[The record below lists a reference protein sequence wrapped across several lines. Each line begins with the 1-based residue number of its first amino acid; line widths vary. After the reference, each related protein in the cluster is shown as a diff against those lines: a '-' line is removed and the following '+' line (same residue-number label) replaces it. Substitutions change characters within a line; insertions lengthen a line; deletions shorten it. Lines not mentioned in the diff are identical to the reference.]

1 MALALVT
8 AQSAQEKPVEALDGT
23 DPVLLV
29 QGKDTLGK
37 PEFRAVHEGFE
48 YLFASAETKAEFE
61 KNPAKY
67 AVQFGGLCAR
77 MGKTA
82 SGNMSDYLVHDG
94 KIYVF
99 GSDDCHKMFAAAPA
113 KYLAPKPDPDA
124 GETRRARARTRR
136 SSIGRRSRSAG
147 ERLDSMT
154 SLVESSS
161 QTLRRMDADV
171 PVRIKTTWRFPDA
184 VRVERQMTRGDRT
197 MSNAMLLT
205 RAGAWYQSQGQSYP
219 MSRAA
224 RSYVAVE
231 HERQLVALLR
241 ARRDEAFVAAALG
254 RASTEDGMDLERVRI
269 RHGDLDVTLG
279 LDPLSA
285 RPRSLSFIDRN
296 DVGEFGRFVLVYD
309 GLPPV
314 DGLTLPFAVR
324 GSFNGQPDAAQ
335 TWTVVS
341 VQGQRPD
348 RRGALR
354 SQARTSRTPCTRS
367 PMLLAV
373 GADAP
378 SVATPGRSGVDRHAT
393 SSSRRRHWRPPGR
406 RAARGG
412 CGSGRSATAS
422 RRSSPTDRR
431 STPSIGM
438 EPATWRSRSTRRPAR
453 RHGKRAARRHFSK
466 PAASDSDQRRARHRS
481 STDRDC

>member
-1 MALALVT
+1 MTTRRAFATVVIALALVT

-23 DPVLLV
+23 DPVLLL
-29 QGKDTLGK
+29 QGKDALGK

-48 YLFASAETKAEFE
+48 YLFATADTKAEFE

-67 AVQFGGLCAR
+67 AVQYGGLCAR

-113 KYLAPKPDPDA
+113 KYLAPKPDPMPARPDVLQRGRLLLDRAAKSLGGEQLDA
-124 GETRRARARTRR
+124 
-136 SSIGRRSRSAG
+136 
-147 ERLDSMT
+147 MT

-171 PVRIKTTWRFPDA
+171 PVRITTTWRFPDA

-197 MSNAMLLT
+197 MSNGMLFT
-205 RAGAWYQSQGQSYP
+205 RDGAWYQSQGQSYP
-219 MSRAA
+219 MSRPA
-224 RSYVAVE
+224 RSYLTVE
-231 HERQLVALLR
+231 NERRLVALLR
-241 ARRDEAFVAAALG
+241 ARRDEAFVAAAMG

-296 DVGEFGRFVLVYD
+296 ELGEFGRFVLVYED
-309 GLPPV
+309 FKPV

-324 GSFNGQPDAAQ
+324 GSFKGQPDAAQ
-335 TWTVVS
+335 SWTVVS
-341 VQGQRPD
+341 VKANVPIDAG
-348 RRGALR
+348 LF
-354 SQARTSRTPCTRS
+354 QA
-367 PMLLAV
+367 
-373 GADAP
+373 
-378 SVATPGRSGVDRHAT
+378 
-393 SSSRRRHWRPPGR
+393 
-406 RAARGG
+406 
-412 CGSGRSATAS
+412 
-422 RRSSPTDRR
+422 
-431 STPSIGM
+431 
-438 EPATWRSRSTRRPAR
+438 
-453 RHGKRAARRHFSK
+453 K
-466 PAASDSDQRRARHRS
+466 PAQ
-481 STDRDC
+481 